1 MNPRVDSIPPSHIP
15 KAMTLRRQLFP
26 TFILIVGFMLFVA
39 ALIVHS
45 AQRQNDFA
53 MQASRHIAGTALMVV
68 QDETRKFALDY
79 SFWDATAQNVV
90 VAYDPDWAND
100 NIGTWAVDGLGMHG
114 AIAVGQDA
122 DGRDR
127 IVNHA
132 DADGGDHFS
141 DPDSLP
147 DGLKALIEQARQ
159 EPMPSGEDAEAT
171 IGYFQDSM
179 GVYLGAAAPIRW
191 EDDIP
196 PPRVNGKLVVLV
208 FYKMLDEA
216 LLGEL
221 EHRFLLPDLHIENL
235 VTGSDHEDAANT
247 GMLLASVDGV
257 PIGNL
262 TWKRD
267 RPGTDMLR
275 HLAIPMVIGL
285 FVLLSIF
292 AVIVHRASRS
302 LKVVLDYQNGLE
314 ARTMDLVEARNAAEA
329 ANRAKSRFL
338 AMMSHE
344 LRTPLN
350 AIIGF
355 SDMLRQEGG
364 VSSNPERV
372 RDYSNDIFNSG
383 GYLLALINDILD
395 MSKIE
400 AARYELYEEKI
411 RLTDLV
417 DQCVTLIDG
426 LAKEKTIAIRPATED
441 AQIVVDARALKQIL
455 VNLLSNS
462 IKYSNAKTTIRIDT
476 CRYGNGDLG
485 IRVHDQGVGMSPE
498 EITTAMQP
506 FGQSKDAHV
515 RNVQGTGLGLNISK
529 ALIELHQGSMS
540 LSSAPGKGT
549 TVTIRLPAARIV
561 AEDAAAVGPAAG
573 GTGTV

>member
-1 MNPRVDSIPPSHIP
+1 MNPNADRIPPNHIP
-15 KAMTLRRQLFP
+15 KTMTLRRQLFP
-26 TFILIVGFMLFVA
+26 TFVLIVGFLLFMA
-39 ALIVHS
+39 ALLVHS

-53 MQASRHIAGTALMVV
+53 MQASRHIAGTAVTVV
-68 QDETRKFALDY
+68 QDEIRKFALDY
-79 SFWDATAQNVV
+79 SYWDATAENVV
-90 VAYDPDWAND
+90 VAFDPDWAND
-100 NIGTWAVDGLGMHG
+100 NIGAWAIEGLGMHG
-114 AIAVGQDA
+114 AIAIGWGA

-127 IVNHA
+127 IINHA
-132 DADGGDHFS
+132 DADGGDHFG

-147 DGLKALIEQARQ
+147 DGLKTLIEQARQ
-159 EPMPSGEDAEAT
+159 EPLPSSDEADAV

-196 PPRVNGKLVVLV
+196 PPLDNGKLAVLV
-208 FYKMLDEA
+208 FYKMLDET

-221 EHRFLLPDLHIENL
+221 EHRFLLQGLHIENL
-235 VTGSDHEDAANT
+235 VATFDHDDTASI
-247 GMLLASVDGV
+247 GMLLESADGV

-267 RPGTDMLR
+267 RPGTDMLY

-292 AVIVHRASRS
+292 AVIIHRANRS
-302 LKVVLDYQNGLE
+302 LKVVQDYQNGLE

-364 VSSNPERV
+364 VSSNPDRV

-383 GYLLALINDILD
+383 GDLLALINDILD

-411 RLTDLV
+411 RLLDLV

-426 LAKEKTIAIRPATED
+426 LAKEKTIAIRTATED
-441 AQIVVDARALKQIL
+441 VQIVVDARALKQIL

-462 IKYSNAKTTIRIDT
+462 IKYSDPKTTIRIDT

-549 TVTIRLPAARIV
+549 TVTIRLPAVRAI
-561 AEDAAAVGPAAG
+561 AEDAAVDERGAAE
-573 GTGTV
+573 